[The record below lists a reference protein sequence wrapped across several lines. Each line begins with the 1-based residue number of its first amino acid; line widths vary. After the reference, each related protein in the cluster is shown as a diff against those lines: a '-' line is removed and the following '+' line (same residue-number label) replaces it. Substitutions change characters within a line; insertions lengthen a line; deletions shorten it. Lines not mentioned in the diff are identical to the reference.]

1 MKMKTVVVLA
11 FAVACGLIA
20 MMGVQQMIAQK
31 SNENA
36 DVPVKVLVASMDI
49 SPGVLLS
56 EHNCEFK
63 EYPTNVVPAD
73 AILTKED
80 YHDRGLLVPVTA
92 GDIIR
97 GSKLG
102 GRGEIAASASIPMG
116 MRTIS
121 IQVNDTKTHSG
132 LIQPGDRVDLQISY
146 SVRNASGLL
155 ITKTATLL
163 EYIEVFAS
171 DSIRNLEAGESK
183 EIKAKNISFLVTP
196 EQSKLVQLANT
207 RGELIPIMRSKE
219 DSEITQSPEEIQ
231 TLITELKSGMMQEQ
245 DLVVEKKEDK
255 EKQEPQSAA
264 QAFKNFLSGQMAEAK
279 PKPAPKPVDKPVEEP
294 KPSNMWKIQIYA
306 GEELIEQEVALPV
319 SMTSG
324 PNFGGQ
330 IDQTFEQEPAPVS
343 QKIIEKP
350 IQKEMSVEEPDLTTE
365 QPSVRHQEPKQAGVL
380 PNGLQNL
387 LNSFMGSS
395 SETKDQDHQEALEFH
410 DQFEPAETE
419 AEEFRFPTE
428 F

>member
-49 SPGVLLS
+49 PPGVLLS
-56 EHNCEFK
+56 EKNCEFK
-63 EYPTNVVPAD
+63 EYPASVVPAD
-73 AILTKED
+73 AIQTKED
-80 YHDRGLLVPVTA
+80 YHDRGLLVPVTS

-97 GSKLG
+97 GTKLG

-219 DSEITQSPEEIQ
+219 DSKITQSPEEIQ
-231 TLITELKSGMMQEQ
+231 TLITELKSGMMQEE
-245 DLVVEKKEDK
+245 DLVVEKKNEEK
-255 EKQEPQSAA
+255 EKTEPQSAA

-279 PKPAPKPVDKPVEEP
+279 PKPKPVEVPVEEP

-306 GEELIEQEVALPV
+306 GEEVIEQEVALPV

-324 PNFGGQ
+324 PTFGGQ
-330 IDQTFEQEPAPVS
+330 FKQTVEQEPAPVP
-343 QKIIEKP
+343 QKKVEKP
-350 IQKEMSVEEPDLTTE
+350 IQKEMSVEEPDVITE
-365 QPSVRHQEPKQAGVL
+365 QPPLRHQETKQAGVL

-387 LNSFMGSS
+387 LNSFMGGS
-395 SETKDQDHQEALEFH
+395 SEKDDQELQEYH

-419 AEEFRFPTE
+419 SEEFRFPVE
-428 F
+428 S

>member
-31 SNENA
+31 SNENG
-36 DVPVKVLVASMDI
+36 DVPVNVLVASMDI

-56 EHNCEFK
+56 ENNCEFK
-63 EYPTNVVPAD
+63 EYPASVVPAD
-73 AILTKED
+73 AIRTKED
-80 YHDRGLLVPVTA
+80 YHDRGLLVPVTS

-97 GSKLG
+97 GTKLG

-132 LIQPGDRVDLQISY
+132 LIQPGDRVDLQVSY

-219 DSEITQSPEEIQ
+219 DSKITQSSEEVQ
-231 TLITELKSGMMQEQ
+231 TLITELKSGLMQEQ
-245 DLVVEKKEDK
+245 DLVVEKKADK
-255 EKQEPQSAA
+255 EKAEPQSAA
-264 QAFKNFLSGQMAEAK
+264 QAFKDFLSGQMADAK
-279 PKPAPKPVDKPVEEP
+279 PKPAPKPVEES

-319 SMTSG
+319 SMNSG
-324 PNFGGQ
+324 PKFGGPFE
-330 IDQTFEQEPAPVS
+330 QTFEQEPAPVP
-343 QKIIEKP
+343 QKTIEKP
-350 IQKEMSVEEPDLTTE
+350 IEKEMSADEPDLITE
-365 QPSVRHQEPKQAGVL
+365 QLSARPPESSTSGVR

-387 LNSFMGSS
+387 LNSFMGGS
-395 SETKDQDHQEALEFH
+395 SEKEGQDIQEVQEYH

-419 AEEFRFPTE
+419 SEEFRFPVE
-428 F
+428 S